1 MEKQLRKN
9 ILNIIRKPVRRKKIT
24 LIKGNK
30 VVIGVQKQVNTAIT
44 PSDIYSKKWT
54 QKEVELIC
62 KEKYVEIN
70 LKKNQVILIL
80 FKLIKSIDANMGTQL
95 GSVRKKE

>member
-30 VVIGVQKQVNTAIT
+30 VVIGVQK
-44 PSDIYSKKWT
+44 
-54 QKEVELIC
+54 
-62 KEKYVEIN
+62 
-70 LKKNQVILIL
+70 
-80 FKLIKSIDANMGTQL
+80 
-95 GSVRKKE
+95 